1 MVREPDNSP
10 SSLGSGKRGVL
21 LRLGCGLFFQAKIRD
36 FNAVKLWAPYYEKIL
51 YEDMLEGD
59 GLKIWLKSL
68 ETL

>member
-1 MVREPDNSP
+1 MLHDPDAHLAPFGLNNGARAAL
-10 SSLGSGKRGVL
+10 LGAGL
-21 LRLGCGLFFQAKIRD
+21 LFQAKIRD

-59 GLKIWLKSL
+59 GLETWLKSL